1 MRVYPYNNNTAIL
14 LIIVSD
20 RQSALNINIKI
31 YDNNISTDKQT
42 DSGLFVC
49 QELLWYTYVE
59 INIIYA

>member
-31 YDNNISTDKQT
+31 YVNNISTDKQT